1 LPTPVLRNNSPIHT
15 LFHRE
20 PDYSF
25 LRTFGCACWPNLH
38 PYNKN
43 KLQPRSLLC
52 LFLGYSPLH
61 KRYKCIHLPS
71 NRVYISRDVVFNE
84 NSFPYTSASPT
95 SSLSPNIYVR
105 YSTIQIHYSFLMTI
119 SPRQHLLWTFHRQ
132 QKISSYGL
140 LTQHHHPITHY
151 PFQIP

>member
-52 LFLGYSPLH
+52 LF
-61 KRYKCIHLPS
+61 
-71 NRVYISRDVVFNE
+71 
-84 NSFPYTSASPT
+84 
-95 SSLSPNIYVR
+95 
-105 YSTIQIHYSFLMTI
+105 
-119 SPRQHLLWTFHRQ
+119 
-132 QKISSYGL
+132 
-140 LTQHHHPITHY
+140 
-151 PFQIP
+151 